1 MLTVPKILFLSNFVF
16 FLYGEGYIIMMRNKC
31 RIDLITSS
39 LGYGSRDAIVHNG
52 KLREICPQIF
62 PDLLKVQQ
70 NDLAVKDHAY
80 EKVIK

>member
-1 MLTVPKILFLSNFVF
+1 MDF
-16 FLYGEGYIIMMRNKC
+16 
-31 RIDLITSS
+31 ITSS

-70 NDLAVKDHAY
+70 NDLDVKDDAY
-80 EKVIK
+80 AKVNKKICTRWSVR